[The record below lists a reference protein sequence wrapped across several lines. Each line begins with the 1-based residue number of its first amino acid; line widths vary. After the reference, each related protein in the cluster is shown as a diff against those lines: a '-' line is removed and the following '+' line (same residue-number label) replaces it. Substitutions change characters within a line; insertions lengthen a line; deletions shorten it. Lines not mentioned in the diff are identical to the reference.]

1 MNLPAHR
8 GLVCVA
14 SPSAAVAPD
23 PAAAGVAV
31 GQSVPSRSRPQHDLA
46 GYTFTRVI
54 LEFGRWAFERESFP
68 TVEDIV
74 ERFHVSKATA
84 YRWRNELG
92 QAYRLAELPPNT
104 TSRRSRTANAATG
117 GERAR

>member
-14 SPSAAVAPD
+14 SPSAAAGAD
-23 PAAAGVAV
+23 PATPGVAV
-31 GQSVPSRSRPQHDLA
+31 GQSAPSRSRPQHDLA
-46 GYTFTRVI
+46 GYTFTRII
-54 LEFGRWAFERESFP
+54 LEFGLWAFERESFP

-92 QAYRLAELPPNT
+92 QAYRMAELPPNDA
-104 TSRRSRTANAATG
+104 SRRARTAPARVGAG
-117 GERAR
+117 RAR

>member
-8 GLVCVA
+8 GLQCVA
-14 SPSAAVAPD
+14 RKAAATGAQDVTDGQPAE
-23 PAAAGVAV
+23 PAAR
-31 GQSVPSRSRPQHDLA
+31 SRCRPQHDLA
-46 GYTFTRVI
+46 GYTFTRII

-68 TVEDIV
+68 TVDDIV

-92 QAYRLAELPPNT
+92 QTYRMAELPPNDASQRT
-104 TSRRSRTANAATG
+104 RTAPAGTAAG
-117 GERAR
+117 RAR

>member
-14 SPSAAVAPD
+14 SPAAAVGHDSATS
-23 PAAAGVAV
+23 AVAV
-31 GQSVPSRSRPQHDLA
+31 GPPAPSRSRPQHDLA
-46 GYTFTRVI
+46 GYTFTRII

-92 QAYRLAELPPNT
+92 QAYRMAELPPNDA
-104 TSRRSRTANAATG
+104 SRRARTA
-117 GERAR
+117 RARAGVGRAR